1 MTAEGSVSSIAPPAL
16 VVRAKGT
23 VRTLRPGGS
32 YQVGRDP
39 AAEIQFDDARVSW
52 RHGVLRTDENGWIFE
67 DQGSTNG
74 TFVNGRKIRRAG
86 IEGDIVFRLGHAE
99 SGIEL
104 ACSVPH
110 AAGAAQAAPAQQA
123 PPQQAPVPSPRVP
136 PQQVA
141 PPQRAVAPQHALAG
155 HHAGMPPPPPMLD
168 PRTGVNRDPTSIIQ
182 VRARK
187 LRIGRAPDNDIVL
200 YDLIVSRYHAE
211 LREIA
216 GGQHEIVDLGG
227 HNGTFINGR
236 RITSAVLKESDIV
249 GIGRATFRLVGN
261 ELREFV
267 DTGDVSLIAQ
277 DLVVRTSKG
286 KVLLDHVSFPIP
298 ERCLVGVIG
307 PSGAGKSTL
316 LGAVTGTRP
325 ATEGS
330 VQYDHRDLYTH
341 YPELRHRIGL
351 VPQADI
357 LHTQLPTR
365 RALRYAA
372 ELRFPGD
379 TSAAERNRRVDE
391 VLEELSL
398 TPHADTRIDRL
409 SGGQRKRVSVALE
422 LLTKPSLLFLDE
434 PTSGLDPGLD
444 KSVMEMMRELAH
456 DGRTIVVVTHSVAN
470 LDTCDRL
477 LVLVP
482 GGRVAFYGPPSEG
495 LTFFAKQSWAE
506 VFQAFDNEPGRDW
519 ASEFQ
524 RSPMYAQFVTSG
536 LDDGVADQAR
546 HLPPPT
552 QPPRQQGRLSQ
563 LGTLCRRYLAVIGSE
578 RSYLA
583 VLGILPVI
591 VGALIRAVPA
601 AHGVAGP
608 LHQNAD
614 ASSLLLTLVI
624 GAVFVGAANAVRE
637 LVKERAIYQ
646 RERAAGLSAGIYLLS
661 KILILGLITGIQA
674 GLLVIIGMT
683 GREMPSHGAV
693 TSPLLELIIAMA
705 VLSIVS
711 MSMGLLISAAV
722 STSEKTMPLLVL
734 TALVQVILCG
744 ALIALPGK
752 LGLEQLAWIAPSRW
766 GMAATGAT
774 VDLNNLQPPLHNT
787 PPDTLW
793 NHTQGA
799 WLKDMSVL
807 ISLGLV
813 FLVIAWWYLER
824 LRPGRKARL

>member
-1 MTAEGSVSSIAPPAL
+1 MTAEGSVSAIAPPAL
-16 VVRAKGT
+16 VVRTKGT

-39 AAEIQFDDARVSW
+39 AADIQVDDARVSW
-52 RHGVLRTDENGWIFE
+52 RHGVLRTDDNGWIFE
-67 DQGSTNG
+67 DLGSTNG
-74 TFVNGRKIRRAG
+74 TFVNGRRVRRAG
-86 IEGDIVFRLGHAE
+86 IEGELIFRLGNAE
-99 SGIEL
+99 SGMEL
-104 ACSVPH
+104 ACSVP
-110 AAGAAQAAPAQQA
+110 PAMDQ
-123 PPQQAPVPSPRVP
+123 
-136 PQQVA
+136 
-141 PPQRAVAPQHALAG
+141 
-155 HHAGMPPPPPMLD
+155 
-168 PRTGVNRDPTSIIQ
+168 RTGVDRDPTSIIQ
-182 VRARK
+182 VRSRR

-200 YDLIVSRYHAE
+200 PDLIVSRYHAE
-211 LREIA
+211 LREAA
-216 GGQHEIVDLGG
+216 GGRHEIVDLGG
-227 HNGTFINGR
+227 HNGTFVNGR
-236 RITSAVLKESDIV
+236 RVSSAVLKESDIV

-277 DLVVRTSKG
+277 DLTVRTAKG

-325 ATEGS
+325 ATEGT
-330 VQYDHRDLYTH
+330 VQYDHRDLYAH

-351 VPQADI
+351 VPQEDI

-379 TSAAERNRRVDE
+379 TSAAERDRRVDE
-391 VLEELSL
+391 VLDELGL
-398 TPHADTRIDRL
+398 APHAQTRIDRL

-444 KSVMEMMRELAH
+444 KSVMEMMRDLAH

-495 LTFFAKQSWAE
+495 LTFFGRTSWAE
-506 VFQAFDNEPGRDW
+506 VFQAFDREPGRDW
-519 ASEFQ
+519 ATEFQ
-524 RSPMYAQFVTSG
+524 VSPMYHQYVASG
-536 LDDGVADQAR
+536 LDGGIIGQER
-546 HLPPPT
+546 QLPPPAR
-552 QPPRQQGRLSQ
+552 PPRQQGRLSQ
-563 LGTLCRRYLAVIGSE
+563 LGTLCRRYLAVIASE

-583 VLGILPVI
+583 VLGILPVV

-601 AHGVAGP
+601 QNGLAGP
-608 LHQNAD
+608 LGQNAD

-637 LVKERAIYQ
+637 LVKERAIYR
-646 RERAAGLSAGIYLLS
+646 RERAAGLSAGVYLIS
-661 KILILGLITGIQA
+661 KILILGLITGVQA
-674 GLLVIIGMT
+674 LLLVVIGMA
-683 GREMPSHGAV
+683 GRKMPAHGAV
-693 TSPLLELIIAMA
+693 TSPFLELMLAMVGLA
-705 VLSIVS
+705 IVS
-711 MSMGLLISAAV
+711 MAMGLLISAAV

-734 TALVQVILCG
+734 VSLAQVILCG
-744 ALIALPGK
+744 ALVALPGK
-752 LGLEQLAWIAPSRW
+752 IGLEQLGWLAPSRW
-766 GMAATGAT
+766 GMAATAAT
-774 VDLNNLQPPLHNT
+774 VDLNHLQPPLHGSAA
-787 PPDTLW
+787 DSLW
-793 NHTQGA
+793 RHDRSA
-799 WLKDMSVL
+799 WLKDMGVL
-807 ISLGLV
+807 TGIGLV
-813 FLVIAWWYLER
+813 FLIIAWQRLER
-824 LRPGRKARL
+824 LRPGRRTRL

>member
-1 MTAEGSVSSIAPPAL
+1 MTAEGSVSSMAPPAL
-16 VVRAKGT
+16 VVRTKGT
-23 VRTLRPGGS
+23 VRTLRPGGT
-32 YQVGRDP
+32 YRVGRDP
-39 AAEIQFDDARVSW
+39 AADIQVDDARVSW

-74 TFVNGRKIRRAG
+74 TYVNARRIRRAG
-86 IEGDIVFRLGHAE
+86 IEGDIVFRLGNAE

-104 ACSVPH
+104 ACSVPRQP
-110 AAGAAQAAPAQQA
+110 GTSEAQRPAAPRPAA
-123 PPQQAPVPSPRVP
+123 PPPAGPAGP
-136 PQQVA
+136 P
-141 PPQRAVAPQHALAG
+141 G
-155 HHAGMPPPPPMLD
+155 PPPPQPQQPVQPLRTPQPQPTPMSM
-168 PRTGVNRDPTSIIQ
+168 RTGVDRDPTSIIR
-182 VRARK
+182 VRTRR

-200 YDLIVSRYHAE
+200 SDLIVSRYHAE
-211 LREIA
+211 LREVA

-227 HNGTFINGR
+227 HNGTFVNGR
-236 RITSAVLKESDIV
+236 RITSAMLEESDIV
-249 GIGRATFRLVGN
+249 GIGHATFRLVGD

-267 DTGDVSLIAQ
+267 DTGDISLIAQ
-277 DLVVRTSKG
+277 NLVVRTPKG
-286 KVLLDHVSFPIP
+286 KVLLDDVSFPIP

-325 ATEGS
+325 ATEGT

-379 TSAAERNRRVDE
+379 TSATERDRRVDE

-398 TPHADTRIDRL
+398 TAHAETRIDRL

-444 KSVMEMMRELAH
+444 KSVMEMMRDLAH

-495 LTFFAKQSWAE
+495 LTFFGKASWAE

-519 ASEFQ
+519 AAEF
-524 RSPMYAQFVTSG
+524 RASPLYAQFVTSG
-536 LDDGVADQAR
+536 LDDGVAAQGGQLR
-546 HLPPPT
+546 PPSEP
-552 QPPRQQGRLSQ
+552 PPRQQGRLAQ
-563 LGTLCRRYLAVIGSE
+563 LGTLCRRYLAVIASE

-583 VLGILPVI
+583 VLGILPIV
-591 VGALIRAVPA
+591 VGALIRAVPS
-601 AHGVAGP
+601 AHGLAGP

-646 RERAAGLSAGIYLLS
+646 RERAAGLSAGMYLLS
-661 KILILGLITGIQA
+661 KIIILGLITGIQA
-674 GLLVIIGMT
+674 ALLVIIGLG
-683 GREMPSHGAV
+683 GREMPEDGAV
-693 TSPLLELIIAMA
+693 TAPILELIIAMA
-705 VLSIVS
+705 VLAIVS
-711 MSMGLLISAAV
+711 MMMGLLISAAV

-752 LGLEQLAWIAPSRW
+752 IGLEQLAWLAPSRW
-766 GMAATGAT
+766 GMAATAAT
-774 VDLNNLQPPLHNT
+774 VDLNNLQPLLHDT
-787 PPDTLW
+787 PPDGLW
-793 NHTQGA
+793 RHTQDV
-799 WLKDMSVL
+799 WLKDMGIL
-807 ISLGLV
+807 LGLGLV
-813 FLVIAWWYLER
+813 FVAIAWWFLER
-824 LRPGRKARL
+824 LRPGRR

>member
-1 MTAEGSVSSIAPPAL
+1 MTAEGSVSSMAPPAL
-16 VVRAKGT
+16 VVRTKGT

-39 AAEIQFDDARVSW
+39 AADIQVDDARVSW
-52 RHGVLRTDENGWIFE
+52 RHGILRTDENGWIFE
-67 DQGSTNG
+67 DLGSTNG
-74 TFVNGRKIRRAG
+74 TFVGGRRVRRAG
-86 IEGDIVFRLGHAE
+86 IEGEIIFLLGNAE
-99 SGIEL
+99 TGAPL
-104 ACSVPH
+104 ACSVP
-110 AAGAAQAAPAQQA
+110 
-123 PPQQAPVPSPRVP
+123 
-136 PQQVA
+136 
-141 PPQRAVAPQHALAG
+141 
-155 HHAGMPPPPPMLD
+155 PMMD
-168 PRTGVNRDPTSIIQ
+168 QRTGVDRDPTSIIK
-182 VRARK
+182 VKART

-200 YDLIVSRYHAE
+200 PDLIVSRYHAE
-211 LREIA
+211 LRKSG

-227 HNGTFINGR
+227 HNGTFVNGLR
-236 RITSAVLKESDIV
+236 VTSAVLRESDIV
-249 GIGRATFRLVGN
+249 GIGRATFRLVGD

-267 DTGDVSLIAQ
+267 DVGDVSLIAQ
-277 DLVVRTSKG
+277 DLVVRTPKG

-325 ATEGS
+325 ATEGT

-398 TPHADTRIDRL
+398 SAHAETRIDRL

-444 KSVMEMMRELAH
+444 KSVMEMMRDLAH

-495 LTFFAKQSWAE
+495 LTFFGKQSWAE

-519 ASEFQ
+519 AAEFQ
-524 RSPMYAQFVTSG
+524 VSPVYAQFVVSG
-536 LDDGVADQAR
+536 LDGGSAGQAR
-546 HLPPPT
+546 QQPSPAAR
-552 QPPRQQGRLSQ
+552 PPRQQGRLSQ
-563 LGTLCRRYLAVIGSE
+563 LGTLCRRYLAVIASE

-583 VLGILPVI
+583 VLGILPIV

-608 LHQNAD
+608 PHQNAD
-614 ASSLLLTLVI
+614 AASLLLTLVI

-637 LVKERAIYQ
+637 LVKERAIYE

-661 KILILGLITGIQA
+661 KILILGLITGIQSA
-674 GLLVIIGMT
+674 LLVVIGMG
-683 GREMPSHGAV
+683 GREMPAHGAV
-693 TSPLLELIIAMA
+693 TSPILELIIAMA
-705 VLSIVS
+705 VLSMVS
-711 MSMGLLISAAV
+711 MAMGLLISAAV

-744 ALIALPGK
+744 ALVALPGK
-752 LGLEQLAWIAPSRW
+752 LVLEQLAWLAPSRW

-774 VDLNNLQPPLHNT
+774 VDLNILQPPVGDT
-787 PPDTLW
+787 PPDSLW
-793 NHTQGA
+793 NHTQAA
-799 WLKDMSVL
+799 WLKDMGIL
-807 ISLGLV
+807 LGLGLV
-813 FLVIAWWYLER
+813 FLSIAWWFLER
-824 LRPGRKARL
+824 LRPGRR

>member
-1 MTAEGSVSSIAPPAL
+1 MTAEGSVSSMAPPAL
-16 VVRAKGT
+16 VVRTKGT
-23 VRTLRPGGS
+23 VRTLMPGGP

-39 AAEIQFDDARVSW
+39 ACDIQVDDARVSW

-67 DQGSTNG
+67 DLGSTNG
-74 TFVNGRKIRRAG
+74 TFVNGRKVRRAG
-86 IEGDIVFRLGHAE
+86 IEGEIVFRLGNAE
-99 SGIEL
+99 SGAQL
-104 ACSVPH
+104 ACSVP
-110 AAGAAQAAPAQQA
+110 PT
-123 PPQQAPVPSPRVP
+123 
-136 PQQVA
+136 
-141 PPQRAVAPQHALAG
+141 
-155 HHAGMPPPPPMLD
+155 MNM
-168 PRTGVNRDPTSIIQ
+168 RTGVDREPTSIIQ
-182 VRARK
+182 VKTRK
-187 LRIGRAPDNDIVL
+187 MRIGRAPDNDIVL
-200 YDLIVSRYHAE
+200 SDLIVSRYHAE
-211 LREIA
+211 LREV
-216 GGQHEIVDLGG
+216 GGGRHEIVDLGG
-227 HNGTFINGR
+227 HNGTFVNGR
-236 RITSAVLKESDIV
+236 RITSAVLQESDIV

-277 DLVVRTSKG
+277 DLVVRTAKG

-351 VPQADI
+351 VPQEDI

-379 TSAAERNRRVDE
+379 TSAAERDRRVDE
-391 VLEELSL
+391 VLEELGL
-398 TPHADTRIDRL
+398 APHTQTRIDRL

-444 KSVMEMMRELAH
+444 KSVMEMMRDLAH

-495 LTFFAKQSWAE
+495 LTFFGKQSWAE
-506 VFQAFDNEPGRDW
+506 VFQAFDREPDRDW
-519 ASEFQ
+519 AAEFQ
-524 RSPMYAQFVTSG
+524 VSPMYAQYVVSG
-536 LDDGVADQAR
+536 LDGGIAGQAR
-546 HLPPPT
+546 ELAPPSR
-552 QPPRQQGRLSQ
+552 PPRQQGRFSQ

-583 VLGILPVI
+583 VLGILPVV

-601 AHGVAGP
+601 QYGLAGP
-608 LHQNAD
+608 PGQNAD

-637 LVKERAIYQ
+637 LVKERAIYR
-646 RERAAGLSAGIYLLS
+646 RERAAGLSAGVYLLS
-661 KILILGLITGIQA
+661 KILILGLITGVQA
-674 GLLVIIGMT
+674 LLLVVIGLG
-683 GREMPSHGAV
+683 GRKMPAHGAI
-693 TSPLLELIIAMA
+693 TSPLLELMLAMA
-705 VLSIVS
+705 GLAIVS
-711 MSMGLLISAAV
+711 MAMGLLVSAAV

-734 TALVQVILCG
+734 LSLAQVILCG

-752 LGLEQLAWIAPSRW
+752 IGLEQLAWLAPSRW
-766 GMAATGAT
+766 GMAATAAT
-774 VDLNNLQPPLHNT
+774 VDLNHLQPPLHDT
-787 PPDTLW
+787 PPDSLW
-793 NHTQGA
+793 RHDQAA
-799 WLKDMSVL
+799 WLKDMGIL
-807 ISLGLV
+807 GGLGLA
-813 FLVIAWWYLER
+813 FLGVAWWRLER
-824 LRPGRKARL
+824 LRPGRRARI